1 MPLAVSGRGC
11 PYYFARMADE
21 NKSTGSSGSSGK
33 AQAQAEP
40 EEPRYDRDVLIAESN
55 PRLGVSSHTLVGAL
69 AKSTA
74 KTFTLSRA
82 KELLK
87 EYDQRE
93 EEVAE

>member
-1 MPLAVSGRGC
+1 
-11 PYYFARMADE
+11 MADE
-21 NKSTGSSGSSGK
+21 NKSTSSGSAPK
-33 AQAQAEP
+33 ASET

-55 PRLGVSSHTLVGAL
+55 PRLGVSAHTLVGAL

-87 EYDQRE
+87 EYDKRQ
-93 EEVAE
+93 EEVAR